1 MERRSRL
8 VTTTAITAVLAL
20 VVVVLLATLGHGS
33 RDMDRTLGAEPAG
46 QDRATVRT
54 TTISGQE
61 FDYCGNGSINAPST
75 AQTRL
80 VVIVHGLGGD
90 ACDLADATMSVAGP
104 NTLVVAP
111 RFLTREPGNHHSWP
125 QDSWAQGDQSR
136 NGSSGPPSGRLQGEL
151 AGVSSFTIV
160 DELIADARNTLS
172 ANIHADPEV
181 VLAGFSAGGQFVNR
195 YAATSPAPVD
205 AYLVASPSSYLW
217 FNQDR
222 PAGSNRCRSV
232 DDYRYGLQHRNAY
245 ASRLSEEEIKQRY
258 ASRTITYLV
267 GSSDDR
273 SNSTGLDRSCAAQA
287 QGANREQRATN
298 YYHAL
303 EDFFGP
309 EIYQRHHFELVPG
322 VAHHGPKM
330 LISDEAAAV
339 LR

>member
-20 VVVVLLATLGHGS
+20 LVAVVLATSGHGS
-33 RDMDRTLGAEPAG
+33 RGMDRTLGIEPAG

-61 FDYCGNGSINAPST
+61 FDYCGNGSIRSPRPT
-75 AQTRL
+75 QTRL

-104 NTLVVAP
+104 DTLVVAP
-111 RFLTREPGNHHSWP
+111 RFLTRTPGSHHSWP
-125 QDSWAQGDQSR
+125 QDAWAQGDQSR
-136 NGSSGPPSGRLQGEL
+136 TAGSASPSGRLSGEL
-151 AGVSSFTIV
+151 AGVSSFSIV
-160 DELIADARNTLS
+160 DELIADARAALANT
-172 ANIHADPEV
+172 IGADPEV
-181 VLAGFSAGGQFVNR
+181 VVAGFSAGGQFVNR
-195 YAATSPAPVD
+195 YAATSPTSVD

-222 PAGSNRCRSV
+222 PAGSKRCRGV

-245 ASRLSEEEIKQRY
+245 ASRLSVEEIKQRY

-267 GSSDDR
+267 GSADDR
-273 SNSTGLDRSCAAQA
+273 SNSTGLDRSCAALA
-287 QGANREQRATN
+287 QGTNREQRATN

-309 EIYQRHHFELVPG
+309 EIYQRQHFDLVPG

-330 LISDEAAAV
+330 LISDQAAAV
-339 LR
+339 LG